1 LIDKAAKAQR
11 AGVLATLSEVGESLK
26 LLPSFEQCRRQDFN
40 FRKWAQ
46 RRRGR
51 IFITST
57 QSTREALR
65 RLHAAWFNIL
75 FGKLLGTSVATSHIG
90 PCWVI
95 IDEAH
100 SLKRLPALETAL
112 VEARK
117 YKVKIVLGTQNKAQ
131 FEQHYGHAAATMLAA
146 SHTKMFYRTNEA
158 ASARW
163 VSEMIGEQEIERPRI
178 STTAS
183 VQTYGRDSL
192 NYAPGI
198 ERSLVISK
206 EQVMALPNL
215 NGYWKYGDVVVP
227 FRIEPIDRPKLAHA
241 FLHRQSRPLAQPE
254 LPKQLPAEP
263 QKLVTGNG
271 HEQERVSEVAITTA
285 DNADKLDTTF

>member
-1 LIDKAAKAQR
+1 
-11 AGVLATLSEVGESLK
+11 
-26 LLPSFEQCRRQDFN
+26 
-40 FRKWAQ
+40 
-46 RRRGR
+46 
-51 IFITST
+51 
-57 QSTREALR
+57 
-65 RLHAAWFNIL
+65 
-75 FGKLLGTSVATSHIG
+75 VATDCR

-192 NYAPGI
+192 NYAPGL

-206 EQVMALPNL
+206 EQIMALPNL
-215 NGYWKYGDVVVP
+215 NGYWKYGDAVVP
-227 FRIEPIDRPKLAHA
+227 FRIEPIDRPRLAHA
-241 FLHRQSRPLAQPE
+241 FLPRQSRPLVQSEP
-254 LPKQLPAEP
+254 PKQLPAQP
-263 QKLVTGNG
+263 HTSATGNG
-271 HEQERVSEVAITTA
+271 DGHERESEVAITTDDA
-285 DNADKLDTTF
+285 VDKLDTTF